1 MQTSVNDLFVRCL
14 VYVLQVRNVQGA
26 HSFDGHHQRFISTTV
41 PSYVLSRG
49 PQDTEDLR
57 PIKSL
62 PFTMLAEAHGVPHPG
77 RIPPILK
84 RALTAPSAHSP
95 TRCGRTSRPSDE
107 ARQTGCLAPHH
118 DAS

>member
-1 MQTSVNDLFVRCL
+1 VNDLL
-14 VYVLQVRNVQGA
+14 VQWLVHVLQVRNVQGA

-84 RALTAPSAHSP
+84 RALIAP
-95 TRCGRTSRPSDE
+95 
-107 ARQTGCLAPHH
+107 
-118 DAS
+118 